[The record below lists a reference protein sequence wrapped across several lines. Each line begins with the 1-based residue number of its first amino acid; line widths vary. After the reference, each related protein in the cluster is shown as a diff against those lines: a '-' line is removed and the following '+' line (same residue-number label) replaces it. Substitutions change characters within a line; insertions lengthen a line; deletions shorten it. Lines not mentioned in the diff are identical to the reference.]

1 MSDSAPKHF
10 ADIASALG
18 PLLDNYK
25 PEKANQTLLTLFD
38 LGEQLP
44 AESSLRKVIS
54 SQIGFILKSDFPI
67 NPDTTNKTMVIIG
80 QIKDSLD
87 GSDASHSK
95 LEDQLARV
103 LAFKLDKLN
112 GQSSGST
119 TANPATSKPITTST
133 PEPKPEPKPQV
144 AAVSQP
150 LPTPEPEK
158 AESKPQPEA
167 KPSES
172 QTKTESKPL
181 PTVEAKATPAVDE
194 FADITHKLQLSLDQ
208 MSKPT
213 RKAFTEFDPIYE
225 HGGTVKSYVE
235 YLKSQPAKDG
245 QNPVKA
251 ELDKLQVLIDKIE
264 AAPPEADQ
272 FQVLYDQVD
281 AKHKD
286 PKTGVFSIFQRDYG
300 GDARRFVVERTA
312 QYAKYVPAEESR
324 QRMIEDLHKLIE
336 QAQKNIAEGPA
347 KSASGSTSDNKNNN
361 NNNNG
366 RSFFHG

>member
-25 PEKANQTLLTLFD
+25 LEKANQTLLTLFD

-44 AESSLRKVIS
+44 KESSLRKAIN
-54 SQIGFILKSDFPI
+54 SQITHILNSDFPI

-80 QIKDSLD
+80 QIKDSLAP
-87 GSDASHSK
+87 GDAAHAK

-103 LAFKLDKLN
+103 VVFKLEKIN
-112 GQSSGST
+112 GQSGGT
-119 TANPATSKPITTST
+119 VTSNAAPKPIPA
-133 PEPKPEPKPQV
+133 PEPKPEPEPQKGEEPKPAPAPAPEPV
-144 AAVSQP
+144 KAEEKPAEAT
-150 LPTPEPEK
+150 PTP
-158 AESKPQPEA
+158 
-167 KPSES
+167 
-172 QTKTESKPL
+172 
-181 PTVEAKATPAVDE
+181 ATDE
-194 FADITHKLQLSLDQ
+194 LADSIHKLQLSLDQ
-208 MSKPT
+208 MSEPT
-213 RKAFTEFDPIYE
+213 RKAFAEFAAIYE

-235 YLKSQPAKDG
+235 FLKSQPAKDG
-245 QNPVKA
+245 QNPAKSELEKLLVLA
-251 ELDKLQVLIDKIE
+251 EKIE
-264 AAPPEADQ
+264 AAPAEADQ

-286 PKTGVFSIFQRDYG
+286 PKNGVFSIFQRDYG
-300 GDARRFVVERTA
+300 GNARRFVVERTA

-324 QRMIEDLHKLIE
+324 QRMIEDLHKLME

-347 KSASGSTSDNKNNN
+347 KQASGSAGDNKNGG
-361 NNNNG
+361 NG

>member
-44 AESSLRKVIS
+44 KESSLRKVIN
-54 SQIGFILKSDFPI
+54 SQITHILNSDFPI

-80 QIKDSLD
+80 QIKDSLAP
-87 GSDASHSK
+87 GDAAHAK

-103 LAFKLDKLN
+103 VVFKLEKIN
-112 GQSSGST
+112 GQSGST
-119 TANPATSKPITTST
+119 ATSNAAPKLTPA
-133 PEPKPEPKPQV
+133 PEPKPEPEPQKQKAEEPKP
-144 AAVSQP
+144 APA
-150 LPTPEPEK
+150 PEPVKVEEK
-158 AESKPQPEA
+158 SAEA
-167 KPSES
+167 
-172 QTKTESKPL
+172 
-181 PTVEAKATPAVDE
+181 ATPATDE
-194 FADITHKLQLSLDQ
+194 LADSIHKLQLSLDQ
-208 MSKPT
+208 MGEPT
-213 RKAFTEFDPIYE
+213 RKAFTEFAAIYE

-235 YLKSQPAKDG
+235 FLKSQPAKDG
-245 QNPVKA
+245 QSPAKSELEKLLLLA
-251 ELDKLQVLIDKIE
+251 EKIE
-264 AAPPEADQ
+264 AAPAEADQ

-286 PKTGVFSIFQRDYG
+286 PKSGVFSIFQRDYG
-300 GDARRFVVERTA
+300 GNARRFVVERTA
-312 QYAKYVPAEESR
+312 QYAKYVSAEESR

-347 KSASGSTSDNKNNN
+347 KQASGSAADNKNGG
-361 NNNNG
+361 NG